1 VITTLPLSCLFWV
14 LSLQTNQSMDTS
26 PQQMAAANKITPNHS
41 LKKEKAEVNLPAM
54 MDAIRVPLRLKIW
67 L

>member
-1 VITTLPLSCLFWV
+1 
-14 LSLQTNQSMDTS
+14 MDTS